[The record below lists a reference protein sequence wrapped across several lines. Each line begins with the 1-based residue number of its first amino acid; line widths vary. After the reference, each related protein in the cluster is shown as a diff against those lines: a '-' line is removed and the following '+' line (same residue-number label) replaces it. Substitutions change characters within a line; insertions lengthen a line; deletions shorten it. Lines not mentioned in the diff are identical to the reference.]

1 MKNYLDNIKDFD
13 ESDIEEALDE
23 YIRYHNNTKKSSTK
37 YIPNDIRDLDDQDL
51 IDVILNNILKSFKRH
66 IIDKNETIDYNEKLL
81 LWNNLLLNNN
91 IYIKNSNKNSGEFIY
106 PCNFKESVN
115 TDSVKIYFE
124 IDIGL
129 FEKNTDYLVDRECL
143 IIIPE
148 FVYNYFVLKSK
159 KNQQIQQFISLE
171 DIKDNSSEIS
181 DYMNFNNISIENDKI

>member
-1 MKNYLDNIKDFD
+1 M
-13 ESDIEEALDE
+13 
-23 YIRYHNNTKKSSTK
+23 
-37 YIPNDIRDLDDQDL
+37 Q
-51 IDVILNNILKSFKRH
+51 
-66 IIDKNETIDYNEKLL
+66 

-91 IYIKNSNKNSGEFIY
+91 IYIKNNNQNWGEFSY

-148 FVYNYFVLKSK
+148 FVYNYFILKSK
-159 KNQQIQQFISLE
+159 KIS
-171 DIKDNSSEIS
+171 
-181 DYMNFNNISIENDKI
+181 

>member
-1 MKNYLDNIKDFD
+1 M
-13 ESDIEEALDE
+13 
-23 YIRYHNNTKKSSTK
+23 
-37 YIPNDIRDLDDQDL
+37 
-51 IDVILNNILKSFKRH
+51 
-66 IIDKNETIDYNEKLL
+66 L

-91 IYIKNSNKNSGEFIY
+91 IYIKNNNQNLGEFIY

-148 FVYNYFVLKSK
+148 FVYNYFILKSK
-159 KNQQIQQFISLE
+159 KIS
-171 DIKDNSSEIS
+171 
-181 DYMNFNNISIENDKI
+181 